1 MTELE
6 KTEFKKWEVI
16 DWLKSI
22 IDDPENWHRWY
33 SDSEVKLLAEQA
45 KQMIEELQTGN
56 TQRDTYTQTYT
67 DINGTF
73 PVYEH

>member
-6 KTEFKKWEVI
+6 KTELKKWEVI

-45 KQMIEELQTGN
+45 KQMIEGQFG
-56 TQRDTYTQTYT
+56 
-67 DINGTF
+67 
-73 PVYEH
+73 